1 MAPPPDAISPY
12 SLRVDMGSDRRLSC
26 ISLPSNEK
34 AESILTATAVEEPSS
49 PLEKKLEDLFL
60 EEDIDG
66 GWRAWLTVLGA
77 FLALMCTFGQLN
89 SFGTFQSWYSN
100 HQLSHLAPST
110 ISWIGSAQLW
120 VFFVSVSRVGMLSHI
135 RAD

>member
-1 MAPPPDAISPY
+1 M
-12 SLRVDMGSDRRLSC
+12 RVDMEKAQRLSC
-26 ISLPSNEK
+26 ISLPSIEK

-49 PLEKKLEDLFL
+49 PLEKKVDGFFSD
-60 EEDIDG
+60 EDIDG
-66 GWRAWLTVLGA
+66 GWRAWLTVLGS

-89 SFGTFQSWYSN
+89 SFGTFQSWYSD

-120 VFFVSVSRVGMLSHI
+120 VFFVSVSQSTT
-135 RAD
+135 